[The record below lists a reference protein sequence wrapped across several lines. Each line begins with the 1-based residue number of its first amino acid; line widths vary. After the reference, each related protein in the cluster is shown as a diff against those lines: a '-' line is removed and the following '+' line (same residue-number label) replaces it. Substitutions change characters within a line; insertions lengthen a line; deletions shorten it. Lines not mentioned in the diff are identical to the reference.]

1 MQSTPLHPFQFC
13 GKLVPGLLPLLPRD
27 HRVWAANHSL
37 DGAAGLLDVEPLAEA
52 IPGDGGGGRL
62 GRGVCVG
69 FALGE
74 LFGDGGLEGVL
85 VSVGS

>member
-1 MQSTPLHPFQFC
+1 MISA
-13 GKLVPGLLPLLPRD
+13 LLPLLPRD
-27 HRVWAANHSL
+27 NRVGAAHHSL
-37 DGAAGLLDVEPLAEA
+37 DGAAGLLDVEPLAKA

-74 LFGDGGLEGVL
+74 LFGDGGLERVL
-85 VSVGS
+85 VSIGS